1 MIGDNWK
8 SSYYTLSK
16 ICYLRFLLSLALIL
30 PPSLPSYSFLPISYL
45 PFHIYLSLVRC
56 IKKAWV
62 LNKITSQSKVFQQ
75 SKSFISVEVCVVAL
89 QQASTPH

>member
-30 PPSLPSYSFLPISYL
+30 PPSPPILSY
-45 PFHIYLSLVRC
+45 
-56 IKKAWV
+56 
-62 LNKITSQSKVFQQ
+62 
-75 SKSFISVEVCVVAL
+75 FISSL
-89 QQASTPH
+89 PHIPIFGKVY